1 MLTLIQ
7 IVVLCYLVIPVVL
20 VCVLPSVFD
29 PLALQLLTL
38 LIIVIYI
45 YIIVHVN

>member
-7 IVVLCYLVIPVVL
+7 IVVLCYPVISVVL
-20 VCVLPSVFD
+20 VYALLPVFD
-29 PLALQLLTL
+29 PLVLQLLTL

-45 YIIVHVN
+45 YI